1 MPAADE
7 KFKHTEGT
15 ITALLRKR
23 YGQDSGNGPAWAF
36 VPQVR
41 NDAGFRANRTCDA
54 IAMSLWPSRGLTL
67 HGHEIKCSRSDWL
80 NEIKDPHKAEAFAV
94 YCDYFWLVIG
104 DRKIIQAGE
113 VPETWG
119 VMLAHK
125 TRIDVLQEPTKNP
138 EPRPIERG
146 FLAALLRQA
155 GVVASLPPA
164 EITEAERAGYDRGY
178 AAAES
183 ARSYELMRLK
193 NRNEDLEQMQKD
205 FLTIVGMDMPT
216 MTSAVRS
223 WSHVRREEFYQAI
236 AAAMDGK
243 RDLDHIRSR
252 VERLVRD
259 AHVLG
264 EQAERIAGEHG
275 IELKGW

>member
-1 MPAADE
+1 MAE
-7 KFKHTEGT
+7 TFKHTEQT
-15 ITALLRKR
+15 ITVLLRRK
-23 YGQDSGNGPAWAF
+23 YGADSGNGPAWAF

-80 NEIKDPHKAEAFAV
+80 NEYRDPSKAEAFAV

-125 TRIDVLQEPTKNP
+125 TRIDVLQEPTKN
-138 EPRPIERG
+138 ENVQPIDRG

-155 GVVASLPPA
+155 GVVANLPPEEIARARA
-164 EITEAERAGYDRGY
+164 EGYQEGLAHGQDSREREKELLERRTGDLQDRLDDLYKTIGLDDLTLV
-178 AAAES
+178 AA
-183 ARSYELMRLK
+183 LK
-193 NRNEDLEQMQKD
+193 TWDYR
-205 FLTIVGMDMPT
+205 
-216 MTSAVRS
+216 
-223 WSHVRREEFYQAI
+223 RREAFYQAI
-236 AAAMDGK
+236 RAVMSGEQDIKHLEG
-243 RDLDHIRSR
+243 RLQ
-252 VERLVRD
+252 RLVKD
-259 AHVLG
+259 AGVLG
-264 EQAERIAGEHG
+264 EQAQRIAREHN
-275 IELKGW
+275 INLLQP